1 MSTTQSQPGQVVQ
14 WTNGTGAAVAVG
26 IPVVVDSGTAGV
38 TQVAI
43 GIGATGA
50 VNVGGVHILAKAASE
65 TWAPGDRVY
74 WSVAAGNVSKT
85 PSAARFFIG
94 FADQIAADAA
104 TSGRVRIRPFAEH
117 GPLTLAI
124 TATTTLAAHHFAG
137 GAVLIETTTTGGAIT
152 LNLPALATVPGAL
165 LTVYNVAG
173 TNAVTIDPAASEQ
186 INGGATFAT
195 IDAANDRATFAA
207 GTAWRLVTSTIA

>member
-1 MSTTQSQPGQVVQ
+1 MSTSYSYKGDTIQ
-14 WTNGTGAAVAVG
+14 WLNGTGVAVVVNQ
-26 IPVVVDSGTAGV
+26 PVVVGN
-38 TQVAI
+38 
-43 GIGATGA
+43 IGAGIAREGIADAAYGT
-50 VNVGGVHILAKAASE
+50 VEMVGVHTLPKATSE
-65 TWAPGDRVY
+65 TWVQGDRLY
-74 WSVAAGNVSKT
+74 YSTASANCSKT
-85 PSAARFFIG
+85 PAATRFFIG
-94 FADQIAADAA
+94 YADLAAGSAA
-104 TSGRVRIRPFAEH
+104 TTGSVRLAPFAEH